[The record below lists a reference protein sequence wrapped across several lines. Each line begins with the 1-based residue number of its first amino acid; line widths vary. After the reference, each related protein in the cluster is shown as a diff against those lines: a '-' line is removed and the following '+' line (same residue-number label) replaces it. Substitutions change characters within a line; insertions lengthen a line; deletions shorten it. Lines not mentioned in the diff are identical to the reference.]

1 MDTWGM
7 ADTGRLIGSSYL
19 WMVGVTTPV
28 SGLVVMAFVAIT
40 SGTLPDLMSFVWFS
54 VLFLVATLVLALA
67 GAVLSV
73 PFTHLLGRALQ
84 RVPARAVHS
93 AAHSVLAGLLAAGA
107 SSLATAMLMHT
118 AVPSL
123 SITIAVAA
131 GAAAAIAT
139 WRQLRR
145 APVVAVIV
153 AGDGQHDETQRVD
166 AQRSV

>member
-7 ADTGRLIGSSYL
+7 GDTGRLIANSYL

-28 SGLVVMAFVAIT
+28 SGVVITAFVAIM
-40 SGTLPDLMSFVWFS
+40 SGTMPDLMSFVWFS
-54 VLFLVATLVLALA
+54 GLFLVATLFLALA

-73 PFTHLLGRALQ
+73 PFTYLLGRALR

-107 SSLATAMLMHT
+107 ASLAAAMWLHT
-118 AVPSL
+118 AVPPL
-123 SITIAVAA
+123 SILIAVAA

-139 WRQLRR
+139 WRQLRP
-145 APVVAVIV
+145 APAVVVVAT
-153 AGDGQHDETQRVD
+153 GDSLDDEPERVD